1 MITVLALI
9 AFTGLVIL
17 GVHQTTRDGM
27 LLGFLG
33 QDYQS
38 GLQAVMEEAAAQD
51 AIIEKDGDY
60 GLEINGEF
68 RSFDQIFGP
77 NLIQR
82 FLAPIS
88 TPITECPTCMSSFW
102 SALVFGLYFGL
113 GSMAI
118 LVFVPFAVAGLIQVL
133 APIRSLYNLK

>member
-38 GLQAVMEEAAAQD
+38 GLQAVMEEAASQD
-51 AIIEKDGDY
+51 ALIERNGVY
-60 GLEINGEF
+60 GAEF
-68 RSFDQIFGP
+68 KGKFIPLDELFAP
-77 NLIQR
+77 NWIQR
-82 FLAPIS
+82 LLAPIS

-102 SALVFGLYFGL
+102 TVVVFGLYFGI
-113 GSMAI
+113 SPMAI
-118 LVFVPFAVAGLIQVL
+118 LTLAPFAVAGLIQVL

>member
-27 LLGFLG
+27 LLSFLG

-38 GLQAVMEEAAAQD
+38 GMQAVMEEAAAQD
-51 AIIEKDGDY
+51 ALVEKDGNY
-60 GLEINGEF
+60 GIEIDGQFRTLEEVF
-68 RSFDQIFGP
+68 SP
-77 NLIQR
+77 NPIQR
-82 FLAPIS
+82 LLAPIS
-88 TPITECPTCMSSFW
+88 TPLTECPTCMSSVW
-102 SALVFGLYFGL
+102 TVVVFGLYFGI
-113 GSMAI
+113 GPMAV
-118 LVFVPFAVAGLIQVL
+118 LVLAPFAVAGLIQVL

>member
-38 GLQAVMEEAAAQD
+38 GLQDVMHQAASQD
-51 AIIEKDGDY
+51 ALIERDGVY
-60 GLEINGEF
+60 GAEF
-68 RSFDQIFGP
+68 KGKFIPLHELFEP
-77 NLIQR
+77 NWIQR
-82 FLAPIS
+82 LLAPVS

-102 SALVFGLYFGL
+102 TVVVFGLYFGI
-113 GSMAI
+113 SPMAI
-118 LVFVPFAVAGLIQVL
+118 LALAPFAVAGLIQVL

>member
-38 GLQAVMEEAAAQD
+38 GLQAVMEDAAAQD
-51 AIIEKDGDY
+51 KLIERDGVY

-68 RSFDQIFGP
+68 KSLDDVFAP
-77 NLIQR
+77 NWIQR
-82 FLAPIS
+82 LLAPIS

-102 SALVFGLYFGL
+102 TVVVFGLYFGTD
-113 GSMAI
+113 SFAI
-118 LVFVPFAVAGLIQVL
+118 LVLAPFAVAGLIQVL